1 MSTKEVDK
9 TEPAKVVEKTEPAK
23 VVEKTEP
30 ATFKEIMDK
39 AVESAVRGGTAG
51 AVAMGANVACL
62 MWIRTAVRPGD
73 DGLLVA
79 LCTATSL
86 LQFFLL
92 VRLIINTALARAF
105 PRHYGLCM
113 PTAAFLA
120 SIVESYPQ

>member
-1 MSTKEVDK
+1 MST
-9 TEPAKVVEKTEPAK
+9 KVVEKTEPAK

-39 AVESAVRGGTAG
+39 AAKSAVRGGTAG

-62 MWIRTAVRPGD
+62 MWMRTTVRPGD
-73 DGLLVA
+73 DGLLA
-79 LCTATSL
+79 ASCTASYL
-86 LQFFLL
+86 LHFFLL
-92 VRLIINTALARAF
+92 VRLIINTAWARPF